1 MCIWEDT
8 FKALHQLFRI
18 IRRIT
23 GDLSCLYFIHKEIVH
38 IFEREVIDFFIH
50 RRGIQ
55 HDCHPRFMR
64 FLNDILQ
71 IVDFILKDDPVPL
84 FKMAKSLIHL
94 FLRHRLI
101 RTTEQNDAV
110 VSVIRVLYDRVSN
123 RYVIQASDKIRIHTC
138 IP

>member
-1 MCIWEDT
+1 MRFRENT
-8 FKALHQLFRI
+8 SEALHQLLRI
-18 IRRIT
+18 VRRIT
-23 GDLSCLYFIHKEIVH
+23 GDLSCLDFIHKEIVH

-64 FLNDILQ
+64 FLNNILQ
-71 IVDFILKDDPVPL
+71 IVDFILKNDPVPL
-84 FKMAKSLIHL
+84 FKMTQGLIHL
-94 FLRHRLI
+94 FFCDRLI

-110 VSVIRVLYDRVSN
+110 VSIIRILYDRMSD

>member
-1 MCIWEDT
+1 MCLRENT
-8 FKALHQLFRI
+8 SEPLHQLLRI
-18 IRRIT
+18 VRRIS
-23 GDLSCLYFIHKEIVH
+23 GDLSCLDFIHKEIVH

-64 FLNDILQ
+64 FFNNILQ

-84 FKMAKSLIHL
+84 FKMAQGLIHL

-101 RTTEQNDAV
+101 RTAEQNDAV
-110 VSVIRVLYDRVSN
+110 VSIIRILYDRVSD
-123 RYVIQASDKIRIHTC
+123 RYVIQAPYKISIHARI
-138 IP
+138 P